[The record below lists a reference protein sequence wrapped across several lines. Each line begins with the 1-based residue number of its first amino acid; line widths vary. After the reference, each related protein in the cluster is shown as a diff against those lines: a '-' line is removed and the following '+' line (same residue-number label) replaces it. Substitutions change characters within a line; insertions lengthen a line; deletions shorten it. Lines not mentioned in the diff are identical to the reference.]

1 MASSYFV
8 HRPVPERSIS
18 ANPGL
23 KISSVFVFYLPL
35 YCLEQHFV
43 LSLPHIGVKAQEYLV
58 SSSCMFL
65 DQKTL
70 LKFSLILG

>member
-43 LSLPHIGVKAQEYLV
+43 LSLPHIGVKAQEYFV